1 MKLLH
6 DGHEVGEIEE
16 VSQEGVWMNG
26 RIRLNPKGEEL
37 RQFFDYMTDEEH
49 GLDEDPPFGPDLLE
63 PENWHVDVNGKRMG
77 IEVPAVHSDGIIE
90 WRWR

>member
-6 DGHEVGEIEE
+6 GGNEVGEIYD

-26 RIRLNPKGEEL
+26 RIHLNAKGEEL
-37 RQFFDYMTDEEH
+37 RQFFDYMTDEKY
-49 GLDEDPPFGPDLLE
+49 GLDEEPPFGPDLLA
-63 PENWHVDVNGKRMG
+63 PENWHVDENGKRRG
-77 IEVPAVHSDGIIE
+77 IEVPAVHPDGIIE